1 MLSLGVAIW
10 LPTMTNIGR
19 MRGGKMAPDYDLSN
33 LPASQ
38 ADLWICLQVDAI
50 FGQIMADQAERLG
63 FPLVQGAA
71 LFPP

>member
-1 MLSLGVAIW
+1 
-10 LPTMTNIGR
+10 
-19 MRGGKMAPDYDLSN
+19 MAPDYDLSN